1 MAERRSCYKV
11 FNNCRTILQVFV
23 TPSNQHFK
31 IINYLSASHSTYTR
45 PVLFKPKYPWLSTD
59 KGSLA
64 KMSES
69 TIEQAKREID
79 DSLVLS
85 AFCMRRIGL
94 SFQDPMTGSAYL
106 RQKLMLILSVC
117 SICYHV
123 FSEIVF
129 IGLTLSNSP
138 RVEDVVPLFHTFG
151 YGALS
156 K

>member
-1 MAERRSCYKV
+1 
-11 FNNCRTILQVFV
+11 
-23 TPSNQHFK
+23 
-31 IINYLSASHSTYTR
+31 
-45 PVLFKPKYPWLSTD
+45 
-59 KGSLA
+59 
-64 KMSES
+64 MSES

-79 DSLVLS
+79 KSLVLS

-94 SFQDPMTGSAYL
+94 SFNKPQSAAAYL
-106 RQKLMLILSVC
+106 RQKLMFTLSVC
-117 SICYHV
+117 GICYHV

-156 K
+156 KYLTM